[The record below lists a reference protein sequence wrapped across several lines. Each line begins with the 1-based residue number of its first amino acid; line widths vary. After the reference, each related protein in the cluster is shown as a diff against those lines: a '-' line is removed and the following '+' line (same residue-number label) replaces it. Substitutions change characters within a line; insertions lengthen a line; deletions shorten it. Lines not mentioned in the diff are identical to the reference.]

1 VCYLLFHLVGKKN
14 ESHTSAKRTPN
25 KVMTF
30 EPTKKPTKRFEPKNK
45 HPRLFNLR
53 MTTKKNCRVVQ
64 LTTLFNQVQPFAKN
78 HKTNHWNPKSQNQ
91 MTCQKYSGK
100 DL

>member
-1 VCYLLFHLVGKKN
+1 
-14 ESHTSAKRTPN
+14 
-25 KVMTF
+25 MTF

>member
-1 VCYLLFHLVGKKN
+1 VCYLLFHLVRRKN

-45 HPRLFNLR
+45 HPRLFDLR
-53 MTTKKNCRVVQ
+53 NISKKNYRVI
-64 LTTLFNQVQPFAKN
+64 
-78 HKTNHWNPKSQNQ
+78 
-91 MTCQKYSGK
+91 
-100 DL
+100 